1 MLYVVEYWC
10 AARSC
15 WRAACFEDGRPME
28 FESVESA
35 ILAGMAVAHDG
46 RATRVVDSRGNL
58 IREFG

>member
-10 AARSC
+10 SARGC

-28 FESVESA
+28 FESVDTA
-35 ILAGMAVAHDG
+35 ILAGLTVAHDG
-46 RATRVVDSRGNL
+46 RPTRMVDGRRNV